1 MSFLIFIV
9 LALIVAAIHLFRERH
24 HLTGGRIAEILL
36 LWLLVIAVGL
46 GSILAFFGHTVFAA
60 STAESIGWPAGNP
73 FQTEVAVANL
83 GVGIT
88 GVLCYWIR
96 GNFWLAAVIPFAVF
110 QLGAAAVH
118 IQQIIVAQ
126 NYSPDNA
133 GIILYTDIFTPLV
146 LIGLLAYRWYASR
159 QEREM
164 VHAQQLRGAT

>member
-60 STAESIGWPAGNP
+60 STAESIGWPMGNP

-96 GNFWLAAVIPFAVF
+96 GNFWLAAVISFAVF

-164 VHAQQLRGAT
+164 VYAQQPRGAT

>member
-1 MSFLIFIV
+1 M
-9 LALIVAAIHLFRERH
+9 
-24 HLTGGRIAEILL
+24 
-36 LWLLVIAVGL
+36 WLLVIAVGL

-60 STAESIGWPAGNP
+60 RTAESIGWPSGNP

-83 GVGIT
+83 AFGIV
-88 GVLCYWIR
+88 GVLCYWLR
-96 GNFWLAAVIPFAVF
+96 GNFWVSTAIAIAIF

-133 GIILYTDIFTPLV
+133 GIILYTDIITPLI
-146 LIGLLAYRWYASR
+146 LIGLLAYLRRASG

-164 VHAQQLRGAT
+164 TAAHQTRAQHN

>member
-9 LALIVAAIHLFRERH
+9 LALIVAALHLYRERH
-24 HLTGGRIAEILL
+24 HLTRGRIAEILL

-46 GSILAFFGHTVFAA
+46 GSILAFFGHTGFAA

-73 FQTEVAVANL
+73 FQTEVAAANL
-83 GVGIT
+83 AIGIV

-96 GNFWLAAVIPFAVF
+96 GNFWVATVIMTAVF
-110 QLGAAAVH
+110 MLGAAAVH

-133 GIILYTDIFTPLV
+133 GIILYTDILTPLV
-146 LIGLLAYRWYASR
+146 LIALLAYRWYASR

-164 VHAQQLRGAT
+164 AGAQPRGTT

>member
-9 LALIVAAIHLFRERH
+9 LALIVAAVHLFRERH

-88 GVLCYWIR
+88 GVLCYWLR

-133 GIILYTDIFTPLV
+133 GIILYTDIFTPLL
-146 LIGLLAYRWYASR
+146 LIGLLAYVRRASG
-159 QEREM
+159 QERKM
-164 VHAQQLRGAT
+164 ADAQQLRGTT